1 MIKSLTTLGNSKALV
16 IDKSLLLAAG
26 LDEKAMFQI
35 TVDPNWGMIIQSVKK
50 LDEDFH
56 KKNVKKIIKKHSKL
70 LKNLADRWFV
80 I

>member
-26 LDEKAMFQI
+26 LDEKAIFQI
-35 TVDPNWGMIIQSVKK
+35 TIDPNGGMIIQSVKK
-50 LDEDFH
+50 LDEEVH

-70 LKNLADRWFV
+70 LKNLADR
-80 I
+80 